1 MTRYFLGGLFIEGF
15 RGINN
20 DGDPLVLKF
29 KSDAV
34 NSVHAPNGV
43 GKSSIF
49 EAVYFA
55 IYGIVPRLKA
65 LQEAEQ
71 GDSYIVN
78 RFHPGQQATVELTFA
93 SDDGPPDGAVKLTRA
108 PNAWPLGTLP
118 R

>member
-1 MTRYFLGGLFIEGF
+1 MARYFLGCLSIEGF

-49 EAVYFA
+49 EV
-55 IYGIVPRLKA
+55 
-65 LQEAEQ
+65 
-71 GDSYIVN
+71 
-78 RFHPGQQATVELTFA
+78 
-93 SDDGPPDGAVKLTRA
+93 TRKT
-108 PNAWPLGTLP
+108 PSLF
-118 R
+118 RRS